1 MGILFVIGV
10 IAFTVKAD
18 FPGVSTRLWDLFGGT
33 NAALFLALNIDT
45 GNKPTSPPAVLV
57 GA

>member
-45 GNKPTSPPAVLV
+45 GKPTSPPAVLA